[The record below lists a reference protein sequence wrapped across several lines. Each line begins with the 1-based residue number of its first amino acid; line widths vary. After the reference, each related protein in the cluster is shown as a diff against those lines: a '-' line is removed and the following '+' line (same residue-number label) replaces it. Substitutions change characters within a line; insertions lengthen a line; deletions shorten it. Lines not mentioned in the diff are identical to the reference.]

1 MRQCSRDLKEIS
13 VNVKNGFLDLQLSIN
28 AMHCLR
34 EMKAEELGLKHI
46 QAVCSVCICFL
57 AVVLLWL
64 LILNIAVIAF
74 SFAALPN

>member
-1 MRQCSRDLKEIS
+1 MRQCSGDLKEIS
-13 VNVKNGFLDLQLSIN
+13 VNVKNGFLVLQLCIY

-34 EMKAEELGLKHI
+34 EMKAEELSLKHI
-46 QAVCSVCICFL
+46 QAVYSVCICFL

>member
-1 MRQCSRDLKEIS
+1 MRQLSGDLKEIS
-13 VNVKNGFLDLQLSIN
+13 VNVKNGFLVLQFCIN
-28 AMHCLR
+28 VMNCLR
-34 EMKAEELGLKHI
+34 EMRDEKLSLLGLH
-46 QAVCSVCICFL
+46 CFL

>member
-1 MRQCSRDLKEIS
+1 MRQLSGDLKEIS
-13 VNVKNGFLDLQLSIN
+13 VNVKNGFLVLQFCIN
-28 AMHCLR
+28 VMNCLR
-34 EMKAEELGLKHI
+34 EMRVEKLSLLGLH
-46 QAVCSVCICFL
+46 CFL